1 MRRADQRV
9 VIVGGGPC
17 GLACAR
23 ELRRLGHDD
32 WVLLERADRA
42 GGLASSVVDPQGF
55 TWDLGG
61 HVVFS
66 HYGEFDA
73 LLAEVMGDDLLHHE
87 RSSYV
92 RCADRWVPYP
102 FQNNV
107 HRLPAAIRDECVAGV
122 LRAPGGDPTMD
133 FRTWM
138 AAVFGPGIVRH
149 FMRPYNFKVWATPA
163 ELMASD
169 WIAER
174 VSVVDP
180 DRVLRA
186 IATGEDDVAWG
197 PNNTFAFPAVGGT
210 GELYRRVAAGLGEG
224 LHYGREVVAV
234 DAEARVAWCADGTAE
249 PYDALV
255 STMPLDLL
263 VAALVDCP
271 DPVRTA
277 AAALEHNGVYMVG
290 VGYRRPLADTRSWM
304 YFPDPSVPF
313 YRATNFAKYSPANVP
328 GGDTDTYSSYMTET
342 SFSPHKPEPRD
353 GLEARVEAAL
363 RRTGVVPGDAEVAS
377 LHCEVIPYAYPVPT
391 RGRDL
396 ALAVIQ
402 PWLEARDIYSRGRFG
417 AWRYELGNMDHA
429 TKMGIDVARAL
440 VGGAEREELHAA

>member
-1 MRRADQRV
+1 MRRPAEHV

-23 ELRRLGHDD
+23 ELGRLGHDD
-32 WVLLERADRA
+32 WTLLERTDRA

-73 LLAEVMGDDLLHHE
+73 LLAEVMGDDLLHHD

-92 RCADRWVPYP
+92 RFADRWVPYP

-107 HRLPAAIRDECVAGV
+107 HRLPAAVRDECLAGV
-122 LRAPGGDPTMD
+122 LQAPGGNPAMD

-138 AAVFGPGIVRH
+138 DAVFGPGIVRH

-163 ELMASD
+163 EQMASH

-174 VSVVDP
+174 VSVVDRA
-180 DRVLRA
+180 RVLRA
-186 IATGEDDVAWG
+186 VATGADDVSWG
-197 PNNTFAFPAVGGT
+197 PNNTFAFPARGGT
-210 GELYRRVAAGLGEG
+210 GELYRRIAASLGGGLR
-224 LHYGREVVAV
+224 YRREVVAV
-234 DAEARVAWCADGTAE
+234 DAARRVARCADGSGE

-255 STMPLDLL
+255 STMPLDRL
-263 VAALVDCP
+263 VAALVSCP
-271 DPVRTA
+271 AAVRA
-277 AAALEHNGVYMVG
+277 AAAELRHNSVYMVG
-290 VGYRRPLADTRSWM
+290 VGYRRPLEDDRSWM

-328 GGDTDTYSSYMTET
+328 DADTTGYCSYMTET
-342 SFSPHKPEPRD
+342 SFSAEKPEPRA
-353 GLEARVEAAL
+353 GLEERVEAAL
-363 RRTGVVPGDAEVAS
+363 RRTGVVPEKSEVAS
-377 LHCEVIPYAYPVPT
+377 LHCEAIPYAYPVPT
-391 RGRDL
+391 RGRDA

-402 PWLEARDIYSRGRFG
+402 PWLEAHGIYSRGRFG
-417 AWRYELGNMDHA
+417 AWRYEVGNMDHA
-429 TKMGIDVARAL
+429 TKMGIDIARAL
-440 VGGAEREELHAA
+440 VCAEREELHAA